1 MRAAIDHLEL
11 AGVAITNPNATNPI
25 DVASYVVR
33 QHYLDFLDREPDQAG
48 SNYWVNQLNS
58 CVTDAQ
64 CLENRRINV
73 SAAFFLSMEFQE
85 TGYFVYRVYKSSYR
99 RVPTRTE
106 FVPDNAALGRGV
118 IVGSTGWEARLAAN
132 KTQFLESWVQR
143 PAFISRY
150 SALSNAQY
158 VDNLIFN
165 IGVTL
170 TPAQRNALIQDLAS
184 GASRASILGRLAD
197 NEVFLRNEFNRAF
210 VLMQYFGYLR
220 RDFDNAGF
228 TFWLNKLNQFG
239 GNYQNAEMVK
249 AFLFSTEYRR
259 RFHL

>member
-48 SNYWVNQLNS
+48 SDYWVNQLNS
-58 CVTDAQ
+58 CGTNAQ
-64 CLENRRINV
+64 CLEYRRINV
-73 SAAFFLSMEFQE
+73 SAAFFLSVEFQE
-85 TGYFVYRVYKSSYR
+85 TGYFVHRVYKSSYR
-99 RVPTRTE
+99 RVPTRPE
-106 FVPDNAALGRGV
+106 FMPDNALVGNGV
-118 IVGSTGWEARLAAN
+118 IVGTAGWEARLAAN
-132 KTQFLESWVQR
+132 KAQFLQNWVQR
-143 PAFISRY
+143 TGFVSRY
-150 SALSNAQY
+150 ASMGNAQY
-158 VDNLIFN
+158 VDTLIFN
-165 IGVTL
+165 IGVTVS
-170 TPAQRNALIQDLAS
+170 PGERNALVQDLAN
-184 GASRASILGRLAD
+184 GASRASVLGRLAD
-197 NEVFLRNEFNRAF
+197 NSLFSAKEFNIAF

-249 AFLFSTEYRR
+249 AFLFSPEYRR